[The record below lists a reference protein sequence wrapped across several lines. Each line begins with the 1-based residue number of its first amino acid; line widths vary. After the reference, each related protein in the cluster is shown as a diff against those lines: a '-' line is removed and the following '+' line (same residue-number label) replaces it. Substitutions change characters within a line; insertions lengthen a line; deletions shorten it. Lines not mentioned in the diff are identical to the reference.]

1 MEYQDRIVCFL
12 DILGF
17 TDHIDKTIAQNG
29 EDNLNNIDNI
39 ISAIESIRYLTD
51 IDKLKVDKSKRV
63 TQFSDSVVISF
74 LANEE
79 SGVFYSLLE
88 IMWIQVNLV
97 MYKLLCRG
105 GIVRGKLIHTD
116 KYLFGPAV
124 VNAYILESK
133 AALYPRVI
141 LDDSIIKTGTKAH
154 AKHHHA
160 QHEKE
165 SIMSLLKRD
174 TDGMYYIDYITEGQS
189 ELNDPEYDSP
199 GYLYDLG
206 EIIKRGLKSH
216 DPAVLIKYQWLKE
229 KYSPHVKELKKYYK
243 NDLDRD
249 IQEAY
254 LSLPNFK

>member
-17 TDHIDKTIAQNG
+17 KGHIDKTLAQNG
-29 EDNLNNIDNI
+29 EDNLNKINNI
-39 ISAIESIRYLTD
+39 ISAIENIRHFTNID
-51 IDKLKVDKSKRV
+51 ILKEDESKRV

-79 SGVFYSLLE
+79 SGVFYTLLE
-88 IMWIQVNLV
+88 IMWIQINLV
-97 MYKLLCRG
+97 MHKMLCRG
-105 GIVRGKLIHTD
+105 GMVRGKLIHTD
-116 KYLFGPAV
+116 KYIFGPAM

-141 LDDSIIKTGTKAH
+141 LDDAIIKTGITAH
-154 AKHHHA
+154 GRHHHA
-160 QHEKE
+160 HHEKE

-174 TDGMYYIDYITEGQS
+174 TDGMYYIDYITKGQT
-189 ELNDPEYDSP
+189 ELNDPVSDYST
-199 GYLYDLG
+199 YLYDLS
-206 EIIKRGLKSH
+206 EIIKLGLKSH

-229 KYSPHVKELKKYYK
+229 KYLPHVRELKEFYK
-243 NDLDRD
+243 NYLDRD

-254 LSLPNFK
+254 LGLPEF

>member
-1 MEYQDRIVCFL
+1 MKGLAVLAALLVCL
-12 DILGF
+12 P
-17 TDHIDKTIAQNG
+17 
-29 EDNLNNIDNI
+29 
-39 ISAIESIRYLTD
+39 ISAINNEFENDLTE
-51 IDKLKVDKSKRV
+51 IKVAS
-63 TQFSDSVVISF
+63 
-74 LANEE
+74 LYE
-79 SGVFYSLLE
+79 GV
-88 IMWIQVNLV
+88 
-97 MYKLLCRG
+97 
-105 GIVRGKLIHTD
+105 
-116 KYLFGPAV
+116 
-124 VNAYILESK
+124 
-133 AALYPRVI
+133 
-141 LDDSIIKTGTKAH
+141 
-154 AKHHHA
+154 
-160 QHEKE
+160 
-165 SIMSLLKRD
+165 

>member
-17 TDHIDKTIAQNG
+17 EGHIDKTISQNG
-29 EDNLNNIDNI
+29 EDNLKNIDNL
-39 ISAIESIRYLTD
+39 ISAIESIRYFTD
-51 IDKLKVDKSKRV
+51 IDKLKEDESKMV

-97 MYKLLCRG
+97 MHGFLCRG

-116 KYLFGPAV
+116 KYLFGPAM

-141 LDDSIIKTGTKAH
+141 LDDSIIETGSNAH
-154 AKHHHA
+154 GRHHHA

-189 ELNDPEYDSP
+189 ELNDPECDYP
-199 GYLYDLG
+199 IYLYNLG
-206 EIIKRGLKSH
+206 KIITRGLRSH
-216 DPAVLIKYQWLKE
+216 DPSVLIKYQWLKE
-229 KYSPHVKELKKYYK
+229 KYLPHVKELKEFYK
-243 NDLDRD
+243 NDLDSD

-254 LSLPNFK
+254 LNLPEFK